1 MSETCPLPPALR
13 AWICAVTL
21 VLAPAGFAM
30 AQTSQTSQ
38 TSQTPQ
44 TAQPAPTPPTTKPA
58 PAAATGPAPT
68 VPRLRSRPAVAPPA
82 AAPGEAGAVRLMVFS
97 LERQP
102 VFEALTVVRPLLSVQ
117 GSVELDPSHNTI
129 SVRDNLA
136 ALSRVATAI
145 RAFDRENQPVK
156 IGVSLIL
163 AQVAKISPV
172 RPDVGIEPDLLTR
185 LRQLM
190 RFNTFSL
197 LAHGDITSREGEAVI
212 YEMAQGYR
220 LSFELGTVGS
230 DGKRIRLADFR
241 MVRALP
247 GQSESELVRSV
258 VNLGLDQPLILGLTR
273 GEAADRALMLVLRF
287 QNAAVP
293 TATTAER

>member
-1 MSETCPLPPALR
+1 MSETRPFKATAH
-13 AWICAVTL
+13 AWIGLVTL
-21 VLAPAGFAM
+21 VLASGGAL
-30 AQTSQTSQ
+30 AQS
-38 TSQTPQ
+38 
-44 TAQPAPTPPTTKPA
+44 
-58 PAAATGPAPT
+58 PAAARPVAGAAAE
-68 VPRLRSRPAVAPPA
+68 VPRLRSKPAVPAP

-97 LERQP
+97 LERQS
-102 VFEALTVVRPLLSVQ
+102 VFEALTAVRPLLSVQ
-117 GSVELDPSHNTI
+117 GSVELDPTHNTI

-145 RAFDRENQPVK
+145 RAFDRESQPVK

-172 RPDVGIEPDLLTR
+172 PPDVGIEPGLLTR

-190 RFNTFSL
+190 RFNTFTL
-197 LAHGDITSREGEAVI
+197 LAHGEISSREGEAVS

-220 LSFELGTVGS
+220 LSFALGTVG

-247 GQSESELVRSV
+247 GHPESELVRSV

-287 QNAAVP
+287 QNAALP
-293 TATTAER
+293 MTAAAER

>member
-1 MSETCPLPPALR
+1 MSDARLLRATAR
-13 AWICAVTL
+13 AWIGLVTL
-21 VLAPAGFAM
+21 VLASTGSAA
-30 AQTSQTSQ
+30 AQ
-38 TSQTPQ
+38 
-44 TAQPAPTPPTTKPA
+44 A
-58 PAAATGPAPT
+58 PAAARPAPGAAAE
-68 VPRLRSRPAVAPPA
+68 VPRLRSQPAVAPPSA
-82 AAPGEAGAVRLMVFS
+82 AEASAVRLMVFS
-97 LERQP
+97 LERQS

-117 GSVELDPSHNTI
+117 GSVELDPTHKTI

-145 RAFDRENQPVK
+145 RAFDRESQPVK

-172 RPDVGIEPDLLTR
+172 PPDVGIEPDLLTR

-197 LAHGDITSREGEAVI
+197 LAHGEITSREGEAVS

-220 LSFELGTVGS
+220 LSFGIGTVG

-247 GQSESELVRSV
+247 GQRENELVRSV
-258 VNLGLDQPLILGLTR
+258 VNLGLEQPLILGLTR
-273 GEAADRALMLVLRF
+273 GEASDRALMLVLRF
-287 QNAAVP
+287 QNAALP
-293 TATTAER
+293 MTAAAER